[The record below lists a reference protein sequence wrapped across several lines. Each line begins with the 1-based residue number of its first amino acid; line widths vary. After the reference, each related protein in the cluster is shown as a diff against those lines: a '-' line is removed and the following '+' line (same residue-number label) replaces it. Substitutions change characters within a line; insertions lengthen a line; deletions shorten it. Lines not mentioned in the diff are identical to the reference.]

1 MLERKPHHKG
11 FNPRK
16 SSRGK
21 SRLARAPF
29 RCDNYG
35 GLKRRV
41 AKRLGTA
48 KPREGSR
55 RDLEQRLMSSRAKE
69 VKMRDGYRC
78 CQCSFDGVPTQGP
91 VDAGHI
97 YPKGKFPSGKF
108 LVENIVAQ
116 CRTHNTRHISRPEFM
131 FLWFEAEHG
140 KGSLEKLHALVLSM
154 PRKMTVEWLA
164 SEIEKSERAIADMEL
179 LAVA

>member
-1 MLERKPHHKG
+1 MSSPLKRYKG
-11 FNPRK
+11 LSRAK
-16 SSRGK
+16 SLSRK

-55 RDLEQRLMSSRAKE
+55 RDLERRLESLLAKR
-69 VKMRDGYRC
+69 VKMRDSWQLR
-78 CQCSFDGVPTQGP
+78 QCSFDGVPTQGP